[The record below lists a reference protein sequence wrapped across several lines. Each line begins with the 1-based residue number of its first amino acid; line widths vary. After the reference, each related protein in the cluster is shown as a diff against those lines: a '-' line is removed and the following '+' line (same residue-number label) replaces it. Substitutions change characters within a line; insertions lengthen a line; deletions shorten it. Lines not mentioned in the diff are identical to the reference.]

1 MAINQMVEGANRTS
15 INFMLKGE
23 QTFWMLM
30 MPNMLCH
37 RIVSALLVAFI
48 FHAISGVAFQVGA
61 EEFVK
66 GRPVLPGENCKT
78 AHQNNW
84 TEQERWVWKEVCEG
98 READLIQREGYRLE
112 PNNTDRWHQ
121 ERILRP
127 AFLESILLHEPYVG
141 ALTHRG
147 VRIKGAWFTEA
158 IDLSN
163 STLTKPVALDG
174 CRFDKKVNLQ
184 GLETRYWISFV
195 GSSFNGNL
203 YMNHL
208 QVVGSL
214 YLDQGGRFHG
224 VDLSG
229 AIIGDVLAMRGSTFI
244 DTLDMNKLQVGT
256 NLLMNEGASFQSV
269 KLSGTIV
276 GGEFDM
282 KGSNFDGTLLM
293 TGLLVHGSL
302 FMEEAS
308 FASVDL
314 RGARIDGQVIMVGS
328 KFSDTLDMGGLQ
340 VGDALVLQQ
349 AQVSKAREIDLTFA
363 KIDSN
368 LDISGSTLPSLN
380 LTGTQ
385 IKGEFRLG
393 SNQHPPVK
401 WRDGAKLTLRNT
413 EVGTLQD
420 RLDRDAWPKELE
432 LDGFTY
438 SHLGGMAGDG
448 ASDLTGRDVGWFK
461 EWLTKQQ
468 LYSPQPYEQLAG
480 LFRKAGQT
488 QKAVAILYESK
499 ERERTE
505 KASGLDW
512 LWLTL
517 LKIFIGYGY
526 QTISRITL
534 WVIIFTG
541 IGTIML
547 RVSRHNPFNS
557 VFENTPAVIPHQL
570 YNYFSCNVTRTVE
583 IYLPLI
589 AYSFD
594 RFLPIIRL
602 RYYHYS
608 KIDLRGG
615 VAYYF
620 YFHQFMGFF
629 LASLL
634 IASLTGLTA
643 K

>member
-1 MAINQMVEGANRTS
+1 
-15 INFMLKGE
+15 MLKGG

-30 MPNMLCH
+30 MPSMPCH
-37 RIVSALLVAFI
+37 RIVSAVLVTFIFYAISSVAFP
-48 FHAISGVAFQVGA
+48 VGA

-66 GRPVLPGENCKT
+66 VRPVLPGEQCKT

-98 READLIQREGYRLE
+98 READLIQREGYRIE
-112 PNNTDRWHQ
+112 PDNTDRWPQ
-121 ERILRP
+121 ERILRS

-163 STLTKPVALDG
+163 STLTKPVVLDG
-174 CRFDKKVNLQ
+174 CRFDKKVNMQ

-208 QVVGSL
+208 QVAGSL
-214 YLDQGGRFHG
+214 YLDKGGRFHG

-229 AIIGDVLAMRGSTFI
+229 AIIGDVLAMRGSTFV

-256 NLLMNEGASFQSV
+256 NLLMNEGARFQTV
-269 KLSGTIV
+269 KLSGTII

-293 TGLLVHGSL
+293 TGLLVRGSL

-328 KFSDTLDMGGLQ
+328 KFSDTLDMGGLH
-340 VGDALVLQQ
+340 VGDALVLQKS
-349 AQVSKAREIDLTFA
+349 QVNTAKEIDLTFA

-368 LDISGSTLPSLN
+368 LDISGSSLPSLN

-385 IKGEFRLG
+385 INGEFRLG
-393 SNQHPPVK
+393 SNQHPSVK
-401 WRDGAKLTLRNT
+401 WQDGAKLTLRNT
-413 EVGTLQD
+413 ETGALQD
-420 RLDRDAWPKELE
+420 RGDAWPKEIE

-438 SHLGGMAGDG
+438 NRLGGMAGDG
-448 ASDLTGRDVGWFK
+448 TSDLTRRDVGWFK
-461 EWLTKQQ
+461 EWLAKQQ
-468 LYSPQPYEQLAG
+468 PYSPQPYEQLASVFLKIG
-480 LFRKAGQT
+480 HK
-488 QKAVAILYESK
+488 QKAVAILYESE

-505 KASGLDW
+505 VASGLDW

-534 WVIIFTG
+534 WVLAFTG
-541 IGTIML
+541 IGTLML
-547 RVSRHNPFNS
+547 RISRHNPFNS
-557 VFENTPAVIPHQL
+557 VFENNPAIFPHRF
-570 YNYFSCNVTRTVE
+570 YNYFPRSLTHTVE
-583 IYLPLI
+583 RYLPLV

-602 RYYHYS
+602 RHYHYS
-608 KIDLRGG
+608 KIDLQGWL
-615 VAYYF
+615 AYYF
-620 YFHQFMGFF
+620 YIHQFMGFF
-629 LASLL
+629 LATLL
-634 IASLTGLTA
+634 IARFTGLTA